1 MIESG
6 MGSDY
11 FLTYDEAWL
20 FCITCTH
27 FKKYDWRM
35 MTRREFIEYKPRE
48 KWFVKSTHV
57 PHLKIAQV
65 LPVRDVND

>member
-6 MGSDY
+6 IGSDH

-20 FCITCTH
+20 FCITTTLYN
-27 FKKYDWRM
+27 KYDWRM
-35 MTRREFIEYKPRE
+35 MTRREFIDYKPRE
-48 KWFVKSTHV
+48 KWFEVTGVS
-57 PHLKIAQV
+57 HLIAQV